1 MRKIKIYCSSIKYYS
16 LLNKLPGYITPLGLG
31 NSEFPDD
38 WLKEKKGKNIMHLNQ
53 HYGELSGFYWV
64 WKNIINKYKEDDFI
78 GFCHYRKLWLN
89 YLSNTKKKNFNK

>member
-38 WLKEKKGKNIMHLNQ
+38 WLKEKKGNIYKNHYCILNKQ
-53 HYGELSGFYWV
+53 PEQQS
-64 WKNIINKYKEDDFI
+64 DP
-78 GFCHYRKLWLN
+78 
-89 YLSNTKKKNFNK
+89 KK